1 MARMWGG
8 GQGIWKIYVFYI
20 SFTRVLPLIEFQII
34 QVLACEDWKLLISAA
49 KPRGK
54 NHLFAT
60 DEFTVMS
67 TEVLRSF
74 QISKW
79 TPEKIKVYF
88 GCKFY
93 GSPVWIRFWSG
104 CNFGPKPFPIV
115 GVVAGHRF
123 GHFVNKRL
131 SHLLAMLS
139 IPCLSFGRFG
149 RKDRRRRGFGVASA
163 FCGCFA
169 FTDSFIAW
177 DLLWPS
183 WKAAGLSIC
192 REFQFFLF
200 LTIWN
205 KVYSECMLNFAFPRC
220 TERINL
226 SCNLRINWRHFFCK
240 LHKLWRSLESWE
252 EEGRRRDFFLPPLSI
267 FELNVDYFDNITRT
281 PSHLSQH
288 HRVTQILPQV
298 VVDMCL
304 LGSYHRVRERKSP
317 SLAGG
322 LPSTD
327 GEPGRTRYLGD
338 GGPAHRPVYTTPTPP
353 TPPTTPPPPP
363 PTTT

>member
-34 QVLACEDWKLLISAA
+34 QVLAGEDWKLLISAA

-60 DEFTVMS
+60 DELTVMS

-115 GVVAGHRF
+115 GVVVGHRF

-149 RKDRRRRGFGVASA
+149 RRDRRRRGFGVASA

-252 EEGRRRDFFLPPLSI
+252 EEGRRRNFFTSFVNIWAQRRLLWQHHENSLSS
-267 FELNVDYFDNITRT
+267 VTASQ
-281 PSHLSQH
+281 SHTNSATSCCWYVSSWKLSQ
-288 HRVTQILPQV
+288 
-298 VVDMCL
+298 
-304 LGSYHRVRERKSP
+304 SVRERVPLSP
-317 SLAGG
+317 AVYRVLTTNRVG
-322 LPSTD
+322 LGTW
-327 GEPGRTRYLGD
+327 GMEGRLIARCILLLH
-338 GGPAHRPVYTTPTPP
+338 PLE
-353 TPPTTPPPPP
+353 PPPPST

>member
-1 MARMWGG
+1 
-8 GQGIWKIYVFYI
+8 
-20 SFTRVLPLIEFQII
+20 
-34 QVLACEDWKLLISAA
+34 
-49 KPRGK
+49 
-54 NHLFAT
+54 
-60 DEFTVMS
+60 MS

-93 GSPVWIRFWSG
+93 GSSVWIRFWSG

-149 RKDRRRRGFGVASA
+149 RRDRRRRGFGVASA

-192 REFQFFLF
+192 REFRTSYFWQFGTKYFLSVCWI
-200 LTIWN
+200 LR
-205 KVYSECMLNFAFPRC
+205 FPVALKGLIFVV
-220 TERINL
+220 T
-226 SCNLRINWRHFFCK
+226 
-240 LHKLWRSLESWE
+240 WE
-252 EEGRRRDFFLPPLSI
+252 
-267 FELNVDYFDNITRT
+267 
-281 PSHLSQH
+281 
-288 HRVTQILPQV
+288 
-298 VVDMCL
+298 
-304 LGSYHRVRERKSP
+304 
-317 SLAGG
+317 
-322 LPSTD
+322 
-327 GEPGRTRYLGD
+327 
-338 GGPAHRPVYTTPTPP
+338 
-353 TPPTTPPPPP
+353 
-363 PTTT
+363 

>member
-20 SFTRVLPLIEFQII
+20 SFTRVVPLIEFQII
-34 QVLACEDWKLLISAA
+34 QVLAGEDWKLLISAA

-115 GVVAGHRF
+115 GVVVGHRF

-149 RKDRRRRGFGVASA
+149 RGDRRRRGFGVASA

-205 KVYSECMLNFAFPRC
+205 KVFSECIV
-220 TERINL
+220 E
-226 SCNLRINWRHFFCK
+226 FCVSS
-240 LHKLWRSLESWE
+240 LHWK
-252 EEGRRRDFFLPPLSI
+252 D
-267 FELNVDYFDNITRT
+267 
-281 PSHLSQH
+281 
-288 HRVTQILPQV
+288 
-298 VVDMCL
+298 
-304 LGSYHRVRERKSP
+304 
-317 SLAGG
+317 
-322 LPSTD
+322 
-327 GEPGRTRYLGD
+327 
-338 GGPAHRPVYTTPTPP
+338 
-353 TPPTTPPPPP
+353 
-363 PTTT
+363 

>member
-1 MARMWGG
+1 MARMWSG

-20 SFTRVLPLIEFQII
+20 SFTRVVPLIEFQII
-34 QVLACEDWKLLISAA
+34 QVLAGEDWKLLISAA

-60 DEFTVMS
+60 DELTVMS

-149 RKDRRRRGFGVASA
+149 RRDRRRRGFGVASA

-192 REFQFFLF
+192 REFRTSYFWQFGTKYFLSVCWILRF
-200 LTIWN
+200 LVALKGLIFVVT
-205 KVYSECMLNFAFPRC
+205 
-220 TERINL
+220 
-226 SCNLRINWRHFFCK
+226 
-240 LHKLWRSLESWE
+240 WE
-252 EEGRRRDFFLPPLSI
+252 
-267 FELNVDYFDNITRT
+267 
-281 PSHLSQH
+281 
-288 HRVTQILPQV
+288 
-298 VVDMCL
+298 
-304 LGSYHRVRERKSP
+304 
-317 SLAGG
+317 
-322 LPSTD
+322 
-327 GEPGRTRYLGD
+327 
-338 GGPAHRPVYTTPTPP
+338 
-353 TPPTTPPPPP
+353 
-363 PTTT
+363 